1 MFSFFLFQLQSN
13 HVRMAWWEN
22 VESTGKFLGKMYD
35 TWTIRRRRCP
45 RCNGEICHLIC
56 LNAGWWRCDRND
68 RLTPST
74 NQFQK
79 KMNQEIKYIK
89 SWQVDVTI
97 AFNSVRW
104 QLTMTLQ
111 TSIII
116 SQFKLSQNVYH
127 FSKKNKNKIVHVK
140 STHKY
145 EEEII
150 DVKSNV
156 ESFRSFFV
164 VVGVNVEFFHNFWI
178 FSRKSWRKKGLN

>member
-1 MFSFFLFQLQSN
+1 M
-13 HVRMAWWEN
+13 
-22 VESTGKFLGKMYD
+22 
-35 TWTIRRRRCP
+35 
-45 RCNGEICHLIC
+45 
-56 LNAGWWRCDRND
+56 
-68 RLTPST
+68 
-74 NQFQK
+74 
-79 KMNQEIKYIK
+79 
-89 SWQVDVTI
+89 DVTI

-150 DVKSNV
+150 DVKSNI

-164 VVGVNVEFFHNFWI
+164 VVGVNVEFFHNF
-178 FSRKSWRKKGLN
+178 